1 MDEAAIPIL
10 LVEDNPADVAI
21 IQRSLKKG
29 NLHNPVRVARD
40 GAEAIDCLHDH
51 GEQPGVL
58 ILDINLPK
66 LDGMEVLRAA
76 KRLDP
81 ETVAVMLTSHAS
93 LQTAVQSL
101 RREGAFDYLE
111 KSKDDLPQLVEA
123 VRLALKKR
131 ALQLQTRWVV
141 WSQAGGERIIDMAT
155 VKERFDLSDRE
166 IDVVKC
172 LCRGDTNKEI
182 GERLFISDLTV
193 KGHLKHIF
201 QKMNVHNRATLVA
214 TILAGPE
221 PPSPNGERPP
231 AREPSSPRRVR
242 T

>member
-29 NLHNPVRVARD
+29 NLHNPVQVARD

-51 GEQPGVL
+51 GAQPGVL

-141 WSQAGGERIIDMAT
+141 RSLTGGERVIDMT
-155 VKERFDLSDRE
+155 QVKERFDLSDRE

-214 TILAGPE
+214 TILAGTE

-231 AREPSSPRRVR
+231 ARDPAASRRAR